1 MIKRILPLVI
11 VLSLC
16 LTGCGRISLVSERKA
31 PEKPKRLIVLVKERA
46 NSNASEA
53 ESTIVA
59 EYDDSEENEEE

>member
-16 LTGCGRISLVSERKA
+16 RTGCGRISLVSERKA

-59 EYDDSEENEEE
+59 EYDDSEDSEE